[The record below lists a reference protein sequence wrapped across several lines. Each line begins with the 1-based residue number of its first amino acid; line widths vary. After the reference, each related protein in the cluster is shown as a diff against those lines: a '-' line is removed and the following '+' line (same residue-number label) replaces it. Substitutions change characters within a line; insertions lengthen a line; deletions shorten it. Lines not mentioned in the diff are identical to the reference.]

1 MGISKSLVNLVR
13 LSCTHSNQL
22 FNMEL
27 GYWGIQGLA
36 QPARLL
42 LNYQTTEKFTFKDYT
57 SPDAWQADKAILE
70 TPFPN
75 IPYIKTEEHG
85 IIPQSGAVIR
95 FLAEK
100 CNLKGD
106 FSQQIQAEVVD
117 GVLQDLW
124 MAFIKL
130 MFNKDG
136 FDKEKEATHEKLLM
150 FVAQISKQLK
160 KHKFIAGDSVCW
172 VDFKALHFLD
182 VLSKFS
188 SKIAEAEGISDYL
201 KAVVDSGNDDFKA
214 FYEAEKGRRPVF
226 PPFTAWAGG
235 KNMNDMP
242 AEF

>member
-1 MGISKSLVNLVR
+1 MGVQLYYLNQPIG
-13 LSCTHSNQL
+13 THTRK
-22 FNMEL
+22 FYNMEL
-27 GYWGIQGLA
+27 AYWGIQGLA

-57 SPDAWQADKAILE
+57 SPDAWQADKKILD

-75 IPYIKTEEHG
+75 IPYLKTEKEG

-106 FSQQIQAEVVD
+106 FQAEVVD

-136 FDKEKEATHEKLLM
+136 YDKEKEATHEK
-150 FVAQISKQLK
+150 LK

>member
-1 MGISKSLVNLVR
+1 MGVV
-13 LSCTHSNQL
+13 LSQSTDRYTHTRKFYNT
-22 FNMEL
+22 EL
-27 GYWGIQGLA
+27 AYWGIQGLA

-57 SPDAWQADKAILE
+57 SPDAWQADKKILD

-75 IPYIKTEEHG
+75 IPYLKT
-85 IIPQSGAVIR
+85 
-95 FLAEK
+95 
-100 CNLKGD
+100 
-106 FSQQIQAEVVD
+106 
-117 GVLQDLW
+117 
-124 MAFIKL
+124 
-130 MFNKDG
+130 
-136 FDKEKEATHEKLLM
+136 EKEATHEKLLM
-150 FVAQISKQLK
+150 FVGQISKQLK

-235 KNMNDMP
+235 KNMNDMQ